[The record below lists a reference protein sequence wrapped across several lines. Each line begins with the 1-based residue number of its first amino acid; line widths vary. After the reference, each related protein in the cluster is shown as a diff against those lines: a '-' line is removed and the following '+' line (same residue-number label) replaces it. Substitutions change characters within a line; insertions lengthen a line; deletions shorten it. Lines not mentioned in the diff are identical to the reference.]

1 MVKSSSLKRRLL
13 ATHLFMWSFIGL
25 ISFPLIM
32 VLSISFR
39 AGNFAVGEL
48 IPSQPSLEHWALA
61 LGFTWTTPDGVE
73 LQPSLPV
80 MTWFFNS
87 IKVSLLSSVL
97 IVALS
102 TTGAYGFARLNFRFK
117 LPLLKTLFV
126 IQMFPPAL
134 ALTAYYTFF
143 DRLGDHVSWLGINSH
158 WSLILA
164 YSGGIVMHIW
174 LIRGYFQTIDV
185 ALEEAAV
192 IDGATPWQTF
202 RLVMLPLSL
211 PVLAVVFIL
220 SFVGTISEFPLASVL
235 LQDFSEMTLAVGARQ
250 FLFPQRYM
258 WGDFAA
264 VAILTGLP
272 ITLVFLWCQRWIV
285 DGLTAGGVKG

>member
-1 MVKSSSLKRRLL
+1 
-13 ATHLFMWSFIGL
+13 
-25 ISFPLIM
+25 
-32 VLSISFR
+32 
-39 AGNFAVGEL
+39 
-48 IPSQPSLEHWALA
+48 
-61 LGFTWTTPDGVE
+61 
-73 LQPSLPV
+73 
-80 MTWFFNS
+80 
-87 IKVSLLSSVL
+87 
-97 IVALS
+97 
-102 TTGAYGFARLNFRFK
+102 
-117 LPLLKTLFV
+117 
-126 IQMFPPAL
+126 
-134 ALTAYYTFF
+134 
-143 DRLGDHVSWLGINSH
+143 
-158 WSLILA
+158 
-164 YSGGIVMHIW
+164 MHIW